1 MNAYDI
7 IKKPL
12 ISEKSYAGIADKKYV
27 FIVDVNADKKQVK
40 AAVEK
45 AFDGVK
51 VEKVNFLANSTSWYN
66 PEVIAHDGNEYF
78 LSVYTAEPY
87 SNLVFVSNIAANNS
101 EDMTDEKIE
110 EIREITEKQVTLNLE
125 SSISFITESVKET
138 IDKYFEDNFSE
149 EE

>member
-27 FIVDVNADKKQVK
+27 FVVDVNADKKQVK

-51 VEKVNFLANSTSWYN
+51 VEKVNVVNVDGKYKRQGRTEGFTAKYKKAYVKLTADSK
-66 PEVIAHDGNEYF
+66 PIAFFE
-78 LSVYTAEPY
+78 S
-87 SNLVFVSNIAANNS
+87 
-101 EDMTDEKIE
+101 
-110 EIREITEKQVTLNLE
+110 LN
-125 SSISFITESVKET
+125 
-138 IDKYFEDNFSE
+138 
-149 EE
+149 